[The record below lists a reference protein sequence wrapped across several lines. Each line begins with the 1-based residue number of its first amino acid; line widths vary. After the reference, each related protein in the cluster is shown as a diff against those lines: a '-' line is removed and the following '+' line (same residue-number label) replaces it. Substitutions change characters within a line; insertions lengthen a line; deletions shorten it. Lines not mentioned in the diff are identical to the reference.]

1 MLSPLSIA
9 EWKNFLH
16 LITLFPA
23 TTTPLLKLVVEWQ
36 RLSRFP
42 QKWRWFTREHYFV
55 LRKSGSCS
63 RLRIRSSLLRPRP
76 HDSRYFWNRFF
87 FTRIDLPPYE
97 TSDSHRNRDSW
108 VVQDSITRIWVKRCG
123 RLQTN
128 VQISCG
134 LGLIFRETNEL
145 VSTGVQGPVVQ
156 TLDSAV
162 HWINNYRTAE

>member
-42 QKWRWFTREHYFV
+42 QKWRWSTREHYFV

-97 TSDSHRNRDSW
+97 TSDSPPKPRLLSGSRFHHPNLG
-108 VVQDSITRIWVKRCG
+108 KRCG